1 MSYSSFQTAVRMV
14 AATSRLRAGL
24 RKRNIPPVG
33 APEEDK
39 QLREMVEAGK
49 GVTMM
54 ALRLK
59 RSELAVRGRRLS
71 FLKVSL
77 KQGGSRINPQREHQT

>member
-1 MSYSSFQTAVRMV
+1 MILSGKGTYR
-14 AATSRLRAGL
+14 RW
-24 RKRNIPPVG
+24 

-49 GVTMM
+49 SVTMT

-59 RSELAVRGRRLS
+59 RSEMAVRGRLS

-77 KQGGSRINPQREHQT
+77 KQGGSRINPWRGHQA